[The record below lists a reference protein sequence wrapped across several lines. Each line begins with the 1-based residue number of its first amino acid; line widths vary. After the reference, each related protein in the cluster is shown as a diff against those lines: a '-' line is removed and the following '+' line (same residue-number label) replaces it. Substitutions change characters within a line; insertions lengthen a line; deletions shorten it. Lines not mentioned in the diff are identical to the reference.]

1 MFVYHMLKIRKNTP
15 ILKLICKYVLDNYL
29 VLLTVLAELANVGL
43 FFFPLPFDTTFYRD
57 AVK

>member
-1 MFVYHMLKIRKNTP
+1 M
-15 ILKLICKYVLDNYL
+15 LKLICKYVLDNYL